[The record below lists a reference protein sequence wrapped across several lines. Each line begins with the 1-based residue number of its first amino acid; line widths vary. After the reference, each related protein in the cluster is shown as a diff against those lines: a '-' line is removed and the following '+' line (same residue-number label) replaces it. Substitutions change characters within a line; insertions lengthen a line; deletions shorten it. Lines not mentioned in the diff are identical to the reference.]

1 MAMSCW
7 SLTLL
12 ACWNCGNRLHFYT
25 RSDVAMHSDNTA
37 GGMQDSPNT
46 NVTVYHCE
54 SNVCDLSSFETCD
67 IIGETQNT
75 KFSNEIIQLQTNET
89 HIIMCFWQ
97 KNTFLHEV
105 YAIFWEKDM
114 QLGYSCGIPNSGA
127 SFRLVRSDIAK
138 ICCKAET
145 DTSMLHSPLECYP
158 QVSDEEIR
166 ASTSDITDEGNPG
179 NLQFAVGEER
189 SSIGMISVL
198 VLVLVGCAAAGTL
211 YCIRQ
216 HHNNQRPIVVFHQIL
231 NGQGVVP

>member
-1 MAMSCW
+1 MSTQGNLMDSPHFVWLCFLL
-7 SLTLL
+7 LTTV
-12 ACWNCGNRLHFYT
+12 ACCPN
-25 RSDVAMHSDNTA
+25 VAMHSDNTA

-54 SNVCDLSSFETCD
+54 SN
-67 IIGETQNT
+67 
-75 KFSNEIIQLQTNET
+75 LQTNET